1 MRTLIIH
8 NPKSG
13 FGSDAVY
20 QFQRSV
26 VRPGD
31 ECVFRLLK
39 DDFDPREAVR
49 DATDFDVV
57 VASGGDGTVSGV
69 MHALAGTGVPVCAF
83 PSGTANLFNANLGNT
98 PEPQSLARAC
108 RMGQVA
114 GLDLGSLNWVDV
126 DGASH
131 ERGFALMSGTGYD
144 AQLMQAALPNK
155 ALMGEAAYYAAA
167 LANPRPDVVGFR
179 ITVDG
184 QTYEREGIM
193 CLVANAAMIQGDVQI
208 VPDCRMDDGAL
219 DVIVVEVGSVAQL
232 AGPVLFAPWTARA
245 TRSGARTSR
254 ASTARTSW
262 WSAQSPCPS
271 RWTETR
277 SPPWSRA
284 TRPTPCPGGPRGG
297 GLHEPLRPARRAG
310 LPLRRHRRRGVSQ
323 VEPDR
328 GTPQFACKRRRK
340 GRLAVGAR
348 PGQPGR

>member
-13 FGSDAVY
+13 FGSDAIY

-69 MHALAGTGVPVCAF
+69 MHALAGTGVAVCAF
-83 PSGTANLFNANLGNT
+83 PSGTANLFDANLGNT

-114 GLDLGSLNWVDV
+114 DLDLGSLSWVDV

-219 DVIVVEVGSVAQL
+219 DVIVVKVDSVAQL
-232 AGPVLFAPWTARA
+232 AGPVLFALLDREGNKIGRPHIESFHGADIVVECSKPVPIEVDGDSEPALVTRYEAHALPGVVRVVVDSMSPYGQRA
-245 TRSGARTSR
+245 EQASR
-254 ASTARTSW
+254 F
-262 WSAQSPCPS
+262 
-271 RWTETR
+271 
-277 SPPWSRA
+277 
-284 TRPTPCPGGPRGG
+284 GGTDDVAFP
-297 GLHEPLRPARRAG
+297 
-310 LPLRRHRRRGVSQ
+310 
-323 VEPDR
+323 
-328 GTPQFACKRRRK
+328 K
-340 GRLAVGAR
+340 
-348 PGQPGR
+348 